1 MRFVLISLLGFI
13 FYGCLSFAPELEWE
27 DVTSDHDPVLN
38 VFGLLSADSIL
49 TSFVRV
55 NRTLDM
61 EEAADSLIRDTI
73 GGTIFIIYTSR
84 FLIRDAEVIVSNGVN
99 EYIFEYNDYSF
110 GQNGS
115 LSEVY
120 LYQGDDLYPQP
131 GETWTLNVTTPGGLS
146 VTGETIVPPL
156 PQIFSEE
163 LPDTFQLDQTIEI
176 TWQSMADNYQIMN
189 VGNYLGYFGYDDY
202 YGDESRCGFWQE
214 NIIKPDE
221 ESWTYRRDIC
231 DESNKSYDEEW
242 DEDLLLLNLMSMDNN
257 YFDYFIKFG
266 EDAEFTSTTLGEGG
280 SGRSFGIEGGIGV
293 FGSVA
298 IDRHWIPMIP

>member
-1 MRFVLISLLGFI
+1 MRFIIISLLSFTL
-13 FYGCLSFAPELEWE
+13 FGCLSLAPELEWE

-55 NRTLDM
+55 HRTLDM
-61 EEAADSLIRDTI
+61 EEAADSLTRDTI
-73 GGTIFIIYTSR
+73 GGNILISYTSR
-84 FLIRDAEVIVSNGVN
+84 FIIKDAEVIVSNGEN
-99 EYIFEYNDYSF
+99 EFLFEYTDYSF
-110 GQNGS
+110 DLNGS

-120 LYQGDDLYPQP
+120 QYQGDDLYPQP

-146 VTGETIVPPL
+146 VTGETIIPPL
-156 PQIFSEE
+156 PQISSEE
-163 LPDTFQLDQTIEI
+163 LPDSFQLDQTMDI
-176 TWQSMADNYQIMN
+176 TWQPMADNYQIMN
-189 VGNYLGYFGYDDY
+189 IGNYLGYFGYDDY
-202 YGDESRCGFWQE
+202 YGGGFSCGLWQE
-214 NIIKPDE
+214 NIIKPEE

-231 DESNKSYDEEW
+231 DESYDQEW

-266 EDAEFTSTTLGEGG
+266 EVEFSSSTIGEGG
-280 SGRSFGIEGGIGV
+280 FGRSFGIDGGIGV

-298 IDRHWIPMIP
+298 IDRHWIPIIP

>member
-1 MRFVLISLLGFI
+1 MRFIIISLLSFTLI
-13 FYGCLSFAPELEWE
+13 GCLSLAPDLEWE

-55 NRTLDM
+55 HRTLDM
-61 EEAADSLIRDTI
+61 EEAADSLTRDTI
-73 GGTIFIIYTSR
+73 GGNIFISYTSR
-84 FLIRDAEVIVSNGVN
+84 FIIRDAEVIVSNGEN
-99 EYIFEYNDYSF
+99 EFLFEYTDYSF
-110 GQNGS
+110 DLNGS

-120 LYQGDDLYPQP
+120 QYQGDDLYPQP

-146 VTGETIVPPL
+146 VTGETIIPPL
-156 PQIFSEE
+156 PQISSEE
-163 LPDTFQLDQTIEI
+163 LPDSFQLDQTMDI
-176 TWQSMADNYQIMN
+176 TWQPMADNYQIMN
-189 VGNYLGYFGYDDY
+189 IGNYLGYFGYDDY
-202 YGDESRCGFWQE
+202 YGGGFSCGLWQE
-214 NIIKPDE
+214 NIIKPEE

-231 DESNKSYDEEW
+231 DESYDQEW

-266 EDAEFTSTTLGEGG
+266 EVEFSSSTIGEGG
-280 SGRSFGIEGGIGV
+280 SGRSFGIDGGIGV

>member
-1 MRFVLISLLGFI
+1 MRFIIISLLSFTLI
-13 FYGCLSFAPELEWE
+13 GCLSLAPELEWE

-55 NRTLDM
+55 HRTLDM
-61 EEAADSLIRDTI
+61 EEAADSLTRDTI
-73 GGTIFIIYTSR
+73 GGNIFISYTSR
-84 FLIRDAEVIVSNGVN
+84 FIIRDAEVIVSNGEN
-99 EYIFEYNDYSF
+99 EFLFEYTDYSF
-110 GQNGS
+110 DLNGS

-120 LYQGDDLYPQP
+120 QYQGDDLYPQP

-146 VTGETIVPPL
+146 VTGETIIPPL
-156 PQIFSEE
+156 PQISSEE
-163 LPDTFQLDQTIEI
+163 LPDSFQLDQTMEI
-176 TWQSMADNYQIMN
+176 TWQPMADNYQIMN
-189 VGNYLGYFGYDDY
+189 IGNYLGYFGYDDY
-202 YGDESRCGFWQE
+202 YGGGFSCGLWQE
-214 NIIKPDE
+214 NIIKPEE

-231 DESNKSYDEEW
+231 DESYYQEW

-257 YFDYFIKFG
+257 YFDYFIRYG
-266 EDAEFTSTTLGEGG
+266 EVEFSSSTIGEGG
-280 SGRSFGIEGGIGV
+280 SGRSFGIDGGIGV

>member
-1 MRFVLISLLGFI
+1 MRFIIISLLSFTLI
-13 FYGCLSFAPELEWE
+13 GCLSLAPDLEWE

-55 NRTLDM
+55 HRTLDM
-61 EEAADSLIRDTI
+61 EETADSLTRDTI
-73 GGTIFIIYTSR
+73 GGNIFISYTSR
-84 FLIRDAEVIVSNGVN
+84 FIIRDAEVIVSNGEN
-99 EYIFEYNDYSF
+99 EFLFEYTDYSF
-110 GQNGS
+110 DLNGS

-120 LYQGDDLYPQP
+120 QYQGDDLYPQP

-146 VTGETIVPPL
+146 VTGETIIPPL
-156 PQIFSEE
+156 PQISSEE
-163 LPDTFQLDQTIEI
+163 LPDSFQLDQTMEI
-176 TWQSMADNYQIMN
+176 TWQPMADNYQIMN
-189 VGNYLGYFGYDDY
+189 IGNYLGYFGYDDY
-202 YGDESRCGFWQE
+202 YGGGFSCGLWQE
-214 NIIKPDE
+214 NIIKPEE

-231 DESNKSYDEEW
+231 DESYDQEW

-257 YFDYFIKFG
+257 YFDYFIKFR
-266 EDAEFTSTTLGEGG
+266 EVEFSSSTIGEGG
-280 SGRSFGIEGGIGV
+280 FGRSFGIDGGIGV

>member
-1 MRFVLISLLGFI
+1 MRFIIISLLSFTLI
-13 FYGCLSFAPELEWE
+13 GCLSLAPDLEWE

-55 NRTLDM
+55 HRTLDM
-61 EEAADSLIRDTI
+61 EEAADSLTRDTI
-73 GGTIFIIYTSR
+73 GGNIFISYTSR
-84 FLIRDAEVIVSNGVN
+84 FIIRDAEVIVSNGEN
-99 EYIFEYNDYSF
+99 EFLFEYTDYSF
-110 GQNGS
+110 DLNGS

-120 LYQGDDLYPQP
+120 QYQGDDLYPQP

-146 VTGETIVPPL
+146 VTGETIIPPL
-156 PQIFSEE
+156 PQISSEE
-163 LPDTFQLDQTIEI
+163 LPDSFQLDQTMEI
-176 TWQSMADNYQIMN
+176 TWQPMADNYQIMN
-189 VGNYLGYFGYDDY
+189 IGNYLGYFGYDDY
-202 YGDESRCGFWQE
+202 YGGGFSCGLWQE
-214 NIIKPDE
+214 NIIKPEE

-231 DESNKSYDEEW
+231 DESYYQEW

-257 YFDYFIKFG
+257 YFDYFIRYG
-266 EDAEFTSTTLGEGG
+266 EVEFSSSTIGEGR
-280 SGRSFGIEGGIGV
+280 SGRSFGIDGGIGV

>member
-1 MRFVLISLLGFI
+1 MRFIIISSLSFTLI
-13 FYGCLSFAPELEWE
+13 GCLSLAPDLEWE

-55 NRTLDM
+55 HRTLDM
-61 EEAADSLIRDTI
+61 EEAADSLTRDTI
-73 GGTIFIIYTSR
+73 GGNIFISYTSR
-84 FLIRDAEVIVSNGVN
+84 FIIRDAEVIVSNGEN
-99 EYIFEYNDYSF
+99 EFLFKYTDYSF
-110 GQNGS
+110 DLNGS

-120 LYQGDDLYPQP
+120 QYQGDDLYPQP

-146 VTGETIVPPL
+146 VTGETIIPPL
-156 PQIFSEE
+156 PQISSEE
-163 LPDTFQLDQTIEI
+163 LPDSFQLDQTMEI
-176 TWQSMADNYQIMN
+176 TWQPMADNYQIMN
-189 VGNYLGYFGYDDY
+189 IGNYLGYFGYDDY
-202 YGDESRCGFWQE
+202 YGGGFSCGLWQE

-231 DESNKSYDEEW
+231 GESNDQEW

-257 YFDYFIKFG
+257 YFDYFIRFG
-266 EDAEFTSTTLGEGG
+266 EVEFSSQTIGEGG
-280 SGRSFGIEGGIGV
+280 SGRSFGIDGGIGV

>member
-1 MRFVLISLLGFI
+1 MRFIIISLLSFTLI
-13 FYGCLSFAPELEWE
+13 GCLSLAPDLEWE

-55 NRTLDM
+55 HRTLDM

-73 GGTIFIIYTSR
+73 GGGVFIDYTSR
-84 FLIRDAEVIVSNGVN
+84 FIVRDAEVIVSNGMN
-99 EYIFEYNDYSF
+99 EYIFEYTDF
-110 GQNGS
+110 FWDEDQVFQQ
-115 LSEVY
+115 VY
-120 LYQGDDLYPQP
+120 LYPGNDLNPQP

-146 VTGETIVPPL
+146 ITGETIVPPMA
-156 PQIFSEE
+156 QIFTEG
-163 LPDTFQLDQTIEI
+163 LPDTFQLDQTMEI
-176 TWQSMADNYQIMN
+176 TWQPMADNYQIMN
-189 VGNYLGYFGYDDY
+189 IGNYGGGFT
-202 YGDESRCGFWQE
+202 CGLWQE
-214 NIIKPDE
+214 NIIKPEE

-231 DESNKSYDEEW
+231 DENYDQEW

-257 YFDYFIKFG
+257 YFDYFIRFG
-266 EDAEFTSTTLGEGG
+266 EVEFSSSTVGEGG
-280 SGRSFGIEGGIGV
+280 SGRSFGINNGIGI

>member
-1 MRFVLISLLGFI
+1 MRFIIISLLSFTL
-13 FYGCLSFAPELEWE
+13 FGCLSLAPELEWE

-38 VFGLLSADSIL
+38 VFGLLSSDSIL

-55 NRTLDM
+55 HRTLDM

-73 GGTIFIIYTSR
+73 GNNVFINYTSR
-84 FLIRDAEVIVSNGVN
+84 FIIRDAEVIVSNGLN
-99 EYIFEYNDYSF
+99 EYIFEYTDFSWNDDQVF
-110 GQNGS
+110 Q
-115 LSEVY
+115 EVY
-120 LYQGDDLYPQP
+120 LYPGNDLNPQP

-156 PQIFSEE
+156 PQIFNEE
-163 LPDTFQLDQTIEI
+163 LPDSFHLNQTMEI
-176 TWQSMADNYQIMN
+176 TWQPMADNYQIMN
-189 VGNYLGYFGYDDY
+189 IGNYGGGF
-202 YGDESRCGFWQE
+202 SCGLWQE
-214 NIIKPDE
+214 NIIKPEE

-231 DESNKSYDEEW
+231 DVNYYQEW

-257 YFDYFIKFG
+257 YFDYFIRYG
-266 EDAEFTSTTLGEGG
+266 EVEFSSSTIGEGG
-280 SGRSFGIEGGIGV
+280 SGRSFGIDGGIGV